1 MQDIMQILSY
11 NKDMKSFK
19 ITRKHILTALIIFA
33 VLSAVFLTAS
43 LIKSS
48 KTFKI
53 AFYQI
58 PENVRTQIE
67 QQIAVRENSKIKFY
81 ILDGTKPMPSNASK
95 KFSIVFAYNSKSL
108 IDLKPKNVSAKTA
121 DFLPTKIKY
130 STVMHNSANY
140 ALPVLLDHF
149 ELAVYRTYK
158 NQLGLSVPETLE
170 QFTTYLEAVKEKAE
184 FPLIAIGSDD
194 NELFGFISTFAQ
206 SMYGAEKY
214 QKLCAELYKSQGA
227 LSELPDDLCRVLDEI
242 KKLQNQG
249 LINPGWINATKTDI
263 EFLMKEHKLGAL
275 ATFLSTHRSLS
286 YVLVKYYDACIFP
299 QKEVH
304 QEFGIIAPEICAAVL
319 KNESQSQKILSYL
332 ILQEVQTEL
341 SAKTMLAP
349 TASVAESSDSLSDD
363 VRFWAAAS
371 PAGPLPSLKE
381 AAFISPERVHSY
393 ADKIRE
399 YLK

>member
-1 MQDIMQILSY
+1 
-11 NKDMKSFK
+11 MKNLK
-19 ITRKHILTALIIFA
+19 ITRKQILTASIIFA
-33 VLSAVFLTAS
+33 VLLAIFLTAA
-43 LIKSS
+43 LIRNS
-48 KTFKI
+48 KIFKI

-67 QQIAVRENSKIKFY
+67 LQIAGRENSKIKFY
-81 ILDGTKPMPSNASK
+81 VLDGTKPIASNASK
-95 KFSIVFAYNSKSL
+95 KFSIVFAYNSRSL
-108 IDLKPKNVSAKTA
+108 VDLKPKNVSAKTVN
-121 DFLPTKIKY
+121 FLPAKIRY
-130 STVMHNSANY
+130 STVMHDSENY
-140 ALPVLLDHF
+140 ALPLLLDHF

-158 NQLGLSVPETLE
+158 NQLELAVPETLD
-170 QFTTYLEAVKEKAE
+170 QLTSYLEAVKQKAE

-194 NELFGFISTFAQ
+194 NELFGFVSTFAQ

-214 QKLCAELYKSQGA
+214 QKLCAELYKSQA
-227 LSELPDDLCRVLDEI
+227 SLSELPEDLCRVLDEI
-242 KKLQNQG
+242 KKLQKLG
-249 LINPGWINATKTDI
+249 LINPGWVNATKTDI
-263 EFLMKEHKLGAL
+263 EFLMKEHKLGSL
-275 ATFLSTHRSLS
+275 AAFLSTHRSLS

-304 QEFGIIAPEICAAVL
+304 QEFGVIAPEICAAVF

-332 ILQEVQTEL
+332 ISQEVQTEL

-349 TASVAESSDSLSDD
+349 SASVAESGDSLSDD

-381 AAFISPERVHSY
+381 ASFISPERVRSY